1 MPNDPGAD
9 SVPGP
14 EQQHGEG
21 GPGAREQRRG
31 DGVPGSRDHHNPGSR
46 DQNTGGDDGP
56 LDPEVEASATYLL
69 EPEDLAPLLARV
81 VTTHEAG
88 TRRVVAPATGHVLVD
103 LPLSGPDDVT
113 RAVDRARDAQAAW
126 AATDVRER
134 AAVLLRLHD
143 LVLDR
148 QSEVLDLVQHESGK
162 SRGSAFEEVADV
174 AQVSRHYGRRAGAY
188 LAPRTVRGML
198 PVLTRT
204 TVARIPVGVVGVISP
219 WNYPLTLAL
228 ADVLPALVA
237 GNAVVLK
244 PDPQTTLTALWA
256 AAALEECGLPAD
268 VLQVVA
274 GGGDVGAALVEEVD
288 HIAFTGSTATGRI
301 IAGRAGERLI
311 GATLELGGKNPLYVA
326 ADADLDVAAL
336 GAVRACFS
344 NSGQLCMSIERLVLH
359 EDVADAFLDLFLERV
374 SSLRLSAAL
383 DYTADVGSLTS
394 AAQLERVEGHVHD
407 ALARGARILAGGV
420 HRTDVGPLF
429 YAPTVLADVPPH
441 ALCAQ
446 EETFGPVVSV
456 VRVASD
462 DEAVAVMNETE
473 FGLNASIWS
482 ADTRRA
488 RVLAARVRAG
498 TVNINDGYAAAW
510 GSVEAPMGGF
520 GASGQGRRHGRE
532 GIEQYTEAQTVSVQ
546 RGVMSGASLDELFAL
561 PDGQGQRLLTTG
573 LRVLRALGV
582 R

>member
-1 MPNDPGAD
+1 MGYEPGAHA
-9 SVPGP
+9 VP
-14 EQQHGEG
+14 
-21 GPGAREQRRG
+21 
-31 DGVPGSRDHHNPGSR
+31 
-46 DQNTGGDDGP
+46 GP
-56 LDPEVEASATYLL
+56 LDPEVDAAATYLL
-69 EPEDLAPLLARV
+69 EPEETAPLLARI
-81 VTTHEAG
+81 VTSHEEG

-113 RAVDRARDAQAAW
+113 RAVDRARDAQVAW

-143 LVLDR
+143 HVLDH
-148 QSEVLDLVQHESGK
+148 QSEVLDLIQRESGK
-162 SRGSAFEEVADV
+162 SRASAFEEVADV
-174 AQVSRHYGRRAGAY
+174 AQVARHYGRRAAAY
-188 LAPRTVRGML
+188 LEPRTVRGML
-198 PVLTRT
+198 PLLTRT
-204 TVARIPVGVVGVISP
+204 TVARLPVGVVGVISP

-256 AAALEECGLPAD
+256 AAALEEAGLPDD

-274 GGGDVGAALVEEVD
+274 GGGEVGAALVDEVD
-288 HIAFTGSTATGRI
+288 HIAFTGSTATGRV
-301 IAGRAGERLI
+301 IASRAGERLI

-326 ADADLDVAAL
+326 ADADLEVAAL

-359 EDVADAFLDLFLERV
+359 EDVAEEFLELFLARV
-374 SSLRLSAAL
+374 LALRLSPAL

-394 AAQLERVEGHVHD
+394 SAQLARVETHVHD
-407 ALARGARILAGGV
+407 AIARGARILAGGV

-429 YAPTVLADVPPH
+429 YSPTVLADVPPH

-456 VRVASD
+456 VLVSSD
-462 DEAVAVMNETE
+462 DEAVTVMNETE
-473 FGLNASIWS
+473 HGLNASIWS
-482 ADTRRA
+482 RDTRRA
-488 RVLAARVRAG
+488 RALAARVRAG
-498 TVNINDGYAAAW
+498 TVNVNDGYAAAW
-510 GSVEAPMGGF
+510 GSVAAPMGGF

-532 GIEQYTEAQTVSVQ
+532 GIEACTEAQTVSVQ

-561 PDGQGQRLLTTG
+561 PDGQGQRLLTGG
-573 LRVLRALGV
+573 LRLLRTL
-582 R
+582 RLR